1 MQTDNLLN
9 KNHNFYQNSQ
19 GEHLS
24 SGTLL
29 KEVGKSVKD
38 LIQSEVLLV
47 TTELKESFQKIARDF
62 LQAVGYGALLALS
75 TLPFLAFLVIGLGE
89 ILNNNYWL
97 SSLLVSVFLAAIS
110 APLAMKA
117 WNKIKAQDLDLP
129 HSRESFARGARTVEQ
144 KLSEIKDA
152 ATGGNYENTR
162 SHIY

>member
-1 MQTDNLLN
+1 MQNDNFFR
-9 KNHNFYQNSQ
+9 KDHNSYQDLK

-47 TTELKESFQKIARDF
+47 TTELKESLQKIARDF
-62 LQAVGYGALLALS
+62 IRAVGYGALLALS

-97 SSLLVSVFLAAIS
+97 SSLLVAIVCLLLLRSCGAPKLKGLA
-110 APLAMKA
+110 
-117 WNKIKAQDLDLP
+117 
-129 HSRESFARGARTVEQ
+129 G
-144 KLSEIKDA
+144 
-152 ATGGNYENTR
+152 
-162 SHIY
+162 